1 VPGSH
6 LAGFILAAPLPIDTR
21 IAASLVPCS
30 FVPQFFSLYFFRLQL
45 GKLVAFYQQ
54 RCITEALSSFSVSRV
69 MQKQGPSRYRR
80 DPLKT
85 TTATL
90 CVVLVLSALSIA
102 QNPTLNPVPNTIF
115 VGADGK
121 FETAPDTALIQYN
134 ISAQADSAKDAYD
147 QAAKQAEATRQVMRL
162 NGIDPKSAEIG
173 FFSVNPQYDW
183 KNPKHKVIGY
193 QVTTSVSLKLK
204 DFSKIGPVTQQLAEA
219 SVSESQSLS
228 YTLDSTDETKSKA
241 VADAYRRAR
250 ASAQSLAAASGRTLG
265 ELSYASVDTFENIR
279 VMAPMQRRGP
289 MAMAVQS
296 PAPTEEFSPQNV
308 TVTAHVNAMFV
319 LK

>member
-1 VPGSH
+1 MKTMRTIV
-6 LAGFILAAPLPIDTR
+6 AGVCAI
-21 IAASLVPCS
+21 
-30 FVPQFFSLYFFRLQL
+30 
-45 GKLVAFYQQ
+45 
-54 RCITEALSSFSVSRV
+54 
-69 MQKQGPSRYRR
+69 
-80 DPLKT
+80 
-85 TTATL
+85 
-90 CVVLVLSALSIA
+90 LVLSALSIA
-102 QNPTLNPVPNTIF
+102 ESPTISAQPNTVF

-121 FETAPDTALIQYN
+121 FETAPDTALIQFN
-134 ISAQADSAKDAYD
+134 ISAQADNAKDAYD
-147 QAAKQAEATRQVMRL
+147 QAAKQAEVTRQVLRA

-228 YTLDSTDETKSKA
+228 YTLDSIDEAKSKA

-250 ASAQSLAAASGRTLG
+250 ASAQSLADASGRVLG

-279 VMAPMQRRGP
+279 VAAPMSRRAMP
-289 MAMAVQS
+289 MAAQT